1 MSFCRSPYSCRCLSQ
16 VRKSL
21 PHRTNDFARV
31 RQSWMGDLWRLRMV
45 RWKRGGYRWFSF
57 RGRRNKRGRA
67 GFRQLEPRGR
77 FDGRSFQW
85 RWRSCLKSGAFLY
98 YSAGIP
104 GQLMILFET
113 GLLHL
118 MERQRRCPEPNN
130 FCQRS
135 CKDELLW
142 RVGPTNNSLQRC
154 VSVGRSGRYV
164 VSIPPILFFETG
176 KPTRVRAMTPR
187 YLSEERV
194 KTDVAVV
201 KREPR
206 VYPHFQEVR
215 SIIVAKVVVMVI
227 GPNE

>member
-1 MSFCRSPYSCRCLSQ
+1 MAAPDGALEAWGLPVVFLSRPPEQ
-16 VRKSL
+16 TRPGWLSAT
-21 PHRTNDFARV
+21 RTAR
-31 RQSWMGDLWRLRMV
+31 
-45 RWKRGGYRWFSF
+45 
-57 RGRRNKRGRA
+57 
-67 GFRQLEPRGR
+67 R

-85 RWRSCLKSGAFLY
+85 RWRSCLKSARFLY

-176 KPTRVRAMTPR
+176 KPTRVRAITPR

-227 GPNE
+227 GPNRIRS